1 MTFVGT
7 EDDPGNAVVSSRWS
21 GQRGKFPVLHHS
33 DGCVQLHY
41 ARSAGSPSSRGRIP
55 DSLAPLARWLWPML
69 TGQGLLQ
76 TLAWL
81 LTNGSVARSSSGQTS
96 DLWRYGVEWMWRG
109 CTLDWLG
116 FSWQFIKR
124 HNMLVLLVN
133 PLHHKHFIW
142 TFALKQPAVANLYL
156 YIFTYKSKAVES
168 HFLSSHV
175 LSLKIVLKLKLEQT
189 C

>member
-124 HNMLVLLVN
+124 HNMLVLLAN